1 MIQLSIKVEK
11 QFLRKQLSQKQ
22 SSYSVSYDKDEFQKG
37 GDHIKEKSLK
47 HSQDDKIPITR

>member
-1 MIQLSIKVEK
+1 LIQLSIKVEK